1 MKHQFQLSCESTV
14 DMPYSYITGRDI
26 SVLFYTYSIDGV
38 EYEDNMGRDPKAIEE
53 FFAQLQA
60 GKMPVT
66 SQINAFRYE
75 EYFEA
80 LLQKGDVLH
89 INFGTGMTP
98 SYRNA
103 VEAAEGLRK
112 KYPDRKLVVID
123 SLCSCTGYGILVDS
137 AADLRDEG
145 KSMEEIEE
153 WILTNRNRV
162 QHQFF
167 CTDLTQFKR
176 SGRVSGPVALVGSI
190 LGLCPIMH
198 LNSEGRI
205 IAYSKVRGKKNAIR
219 ATVDEIAAH
228 VQDGPNYKGK
238 FYVCH
243 SNCPEMCQEVAE
255 AIRERLGFTADQVKI
270 GNIGAVISAHCG
282 PSTVAVFF
290 YGDERSL

>member
-1 MKHQFQLSCESTV
+1 MKYPFQLSCESTV
-14 DMPYSYITGRDI
+14 DMPYSYIAGRDI
-26 SVLFYTYSIDGV
+26 SVLFYTYSMDGV
-38 EYEDNMGRDPKAIEE
+38 EYEDNMGRDPEASKD
-53 FFAQLQA
+53 FFAQIKA

-75 EYFEA
+75 EYFEE

-98 SYRNA
+98 SYCNA
-103 VEAAEGLRK
+103 LEAAEILRK
-112 KYPDRKLVVID
+112 KYPQRKLVIID

-137 AADLRDEG
+137 AADMRDEG
-145 KSMEEIEE
+145 KSLEEIES
-153 WILTNRNRV
+153 WVLANRNKV
-162 QHQFF
+162 HHQFF
-167 CTDLTQFKR
+167 CTDLSQFKR
-176 SGRVSGPVALVGSI
+176 SGRVSGPVALVGSL

-198 LNSEGRI
+198 LNAEGRI

-219 ATVDEIAAH
+219 TTVEEIAAH
-228 VQDGPNYKGK
+228 VQDGPDYKGK

-243 SNCPEMCQEVAE
+243 SNCPEMCQEVVD
-255 AIRERLGFTADQVKI
+255 AIRQKLGYAEGHIKV

-290 YGDERSL
+290 YGDERTV